1 MYQDIFIE
9 RTMGR
14 AKVHLW
20 DDKRGYYSFP
30 YKNYAYIKDPNGDL
44 VSLYGDKVR
53 KVARWEEDDLKAGKV
68 FESDVPMETRIL
80 IDTYGESDEPSEG
93 VSSLFFD
100 IEVEVTDG
108 FPEPLI
114 AENKITAIAL
124 YDSITEQHTALVL
137 DPENKVK
144 SSDEYI
150 VEKFQS
156 EEELLQRF
164 YQKYLEI
171 NPNIITGWNS
181 DKFDIP
187 YLYNRTIRVLGQHI
201 ADTLSPIGKVMY
213 KEHQGRYK
221 IAGRSCLDYLTL
233 YKNFTFSEKSSY
245 RLDFIGEVE
254 VGMKKVEYE
263 GTLNDLYRNDI
274 DKFVEYNVRDVKIVV
289 ALDEKLKMIELVRGI
304 SHMCHIPYEEIYFTS
319 RYLEGAILT
328 HLRKLD
334 IVAPNKPERKEKRDD
349 EEMFTGAYVKDPQQ
363 GRHEWIFDLDVT
375 SMYPSIIMSLNISPE
390 TKLCKVNGW
399 NAEEFL
405 QGKMKTYSLM
415 VDGKEKQK
423 ISQDELKNM
432 LSSGNVSISSN
443 GVMYRTDKK
452 GLMPVLL
459 DTWFSDRVEYRKLA
473 KKYAEEGDNE
483 KHEYFNR
490 RQYIQKVILNSLYG
504 VLGLPV
510 FRFYDVDN
518 AEATTITGQD
528 FIKFSEKMSNFY
540 YNKELG
546 TKDVDYCIYID
557 TDSLFFSSTPIVKER
572 HPQVDT
578 TDEELM
584 SKYTIEM
591 SYEIQE
597 FLNTNYDKFA
607 KKFLNLDEHRFN
619 IKQEVVAKSGVW
631 LAKKRYGQWIIR
643 DAGVEVSK
651 LEVKGLDIIRSNF
664 PEAFRDFM
672 RQFLK
677 DILDNKSKD
686 SIDTSVLDFKK
697 NLEQLEI
704 HTIALPTGVKKLS
717 KYIQDNGV
725 SVFGG
730 QGGFTSP
737 IKGTPVHVKS
747 AIAYNDMLKHFNL
760 HKRYEG
766 ITNGSKIK
774 WVYLKPNPFN
784 LNTIAFKGFDDPK
797 EILDWIETYIDRD
810 RIFQGALEKKI
821 NLFYEAME
829 WSQPVDKQN
838 TLERFF

>member
-1 MYQDIFIE
+1 
-9 RTMGR
+9 
-14 AKVHLW
+14 
-20 DDKRGYYSFP
+20 
-30 YKNYAYIKDPNGDL
+30 
-44 VSLYGDKVR
+44 
-53 KVARWEEDDLKAGKV
+53 
-68 FESDVPMETRIL
+68 
-80 IDTYGESDEPSEG
+80 
-93 VSSLFFD
+93 
-100 IEVEVTDG
+100 
-108 FPEPLI
+108 
-114 AENKITAIAL
+114 
-124 YDSITEQHTALVL
+124 
-137 DPENKVK
+137 
-144 SSDEYI
+144 
-150 VEKFQS
+150 
-156 EEELLQRF
+156 
-164 YQKYLEI
+164 
-171 NPNIITGWNS
+171 
-181 DKFDIP
+181 
-187 YLYNRTIRVLGQHI
+187 
-201 ADTLSPIGKVMY
+201 
-213 KEHQGRYK
+213 
-221 IAGRSCLDYLTL
+221 
-233 YKNFTFSEKSSY
+233 
-245 RLDFIGEVE
+245 
-254 VGMKKVEYE
+254 
-263 GTLNDLYRNDI
+263 
-274 DKFVEYNVRDVKIVV
+274 
-289 ALDEKLKMIELVRGI
+289 
-304 SHMCHIPYEEIYFTS
+304 
-319 RYLEGAILT
+319 
-328 HLRKLD
+328 
-334 IVAPNKPERKEKRDD
+334 
-349 EEMFTGAYVKDPQQ
+349 
-363 GRHEWIFDLDVT
+363 
-375 SMYPSIIMSLNISPE
+375 
-390 TKLCKVNGW
+390 
-399 NAEEFL
+399 
-405 QGKMKTYSLM
+405 M

-423 ISQDELKNM
+423 INQDELKNM
-432 LSSGNVSISSN
+432 MSSGNVSISSN

-473 KKYAEEGDNE
+473 KKYAEEGDTE

-528 FIKFSEKMSNFY
+528 FIKFSEKMSNYY

-557 TDSLFFSSTPIVKER
+557 TDSLFFSSTPIVKKR

-717 KYIQDNGV
+717 KYIEDNGV